1 MLHNQTPA
9 QDGAYHPIRPAIR
22 HRGPCG
28 PRRPCWRPACRE
40 ANGDYLTVEV
50 LTTGWIA
57 YCHGT
62 TGPRNDPLL
71 GQMVA

>member
-1 MLHNQTPA
+1 MFTPTPGTA
-9 QDGAYHPIRPAIR
+9 DDTRPLYHSAIR

-28 PRRPCWRPACRE
+28 PRRPCWRPACRQ
-40 ANGDYLTVEV
+40 ANGDYLTIEV
-50 LTTGWIA
+50 LPTGWIA

-71 GQMVA
+71 GRMVA